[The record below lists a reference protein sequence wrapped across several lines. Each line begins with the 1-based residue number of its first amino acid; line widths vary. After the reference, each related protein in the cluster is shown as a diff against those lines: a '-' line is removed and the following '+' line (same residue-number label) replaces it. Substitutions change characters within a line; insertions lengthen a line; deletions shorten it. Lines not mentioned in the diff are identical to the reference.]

1 MILEQLRKMSTDALK
16 AGDKATRQRLS
27 GVLAKFIEEEKTGQF
42 QGWTEDKERDVVARY
57 VKFLEGAIAEMGD
70 RPLAADY
77 RAEVALLKQFLP
89 QMLDEAGTRA
99 LIEPL
104 LGQCKGIGQ
113 LMGLVMKE
121 HKGKVDAAL
130 VKRIAGEMGLK

>member
-1 MILEQLRKMSTDALK
+1 MIREQLRKMSTDALK